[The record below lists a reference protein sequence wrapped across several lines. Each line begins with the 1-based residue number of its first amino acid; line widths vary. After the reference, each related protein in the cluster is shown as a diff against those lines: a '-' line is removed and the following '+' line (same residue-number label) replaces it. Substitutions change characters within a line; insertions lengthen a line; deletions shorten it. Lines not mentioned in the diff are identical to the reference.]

1 MTQTAYN
8 IYREIINYYTLNKKF
23 PNLKHICEKF
33 KKDKD
38 EIFNYI
44 KELEKDGLLVK
55 DGKNYVVK
63 NNYRIPKQD
72 VRKDKISDKFKFKL
86 DFLLVFKFAI
96 FVIGCIATFMSMYF
110 TYFWFKGFFNNY
122 IAFMLAIA
130 IVGFSVIAFESI
142 IIFKY
147 RKNFGVMWLF
157 IFLWFIVLTLSMT
170 TTIAGQVNKNFENT
184 IKKKDVKNDNN
195 VMLYTQLKIEI
206 DSVNID
212 LANKR
217 KDRDSLN
224 NSLIK
229 YSDDQKKYNS
239 VMYQIAIKDKDIEKT
254 YKLLESKNIEFK
266 ELIKNSNL
274 DLNKNKDN
282 LTFYQWAS
290 SVLGIPENVIE
301 FFLGLFFAL
310 FLDIISPIS
319 FSIILMLDKKKV
331 LK

>member
-110 TYFWFKGFFNNY
+110 TYFWFKGFFNNFCTFCLQH
-122 IAFMLAIA
+122 ASA
-130 IVGFSVIAFESI
+130 
-142 IIFKY
+142 
-147 RKNFGVMWLF
+147 
-157 IFLWFIVLTLSMT
+157 
-170 TTIAGQVNKNFENT
+170 
-184 IKKKDVKNDNN
+184 
-195 VMLYTQLKIEI
+195 
-206 DSVNID
+206 
-212 LANKR
+212 
-217 KDRDSLN
+217 
-224 NSLIK
+224 
-229 YSDDQKKYNS
+229 YSRFW
-239 VMYQIAIKDKDIEKT
+239 M
-254 YKLLESKNIEFK
+254 
-266 ELIKNSNL
+266 
-274 DLNKNKDN
+274 
-282 LTFYQWAS
+282 
-290 SVLGIPENVIE
+290 
-301 FFLGLFFAL
+301 
-310 FLDIISPIS
+310 
-319 FSIILMLDKKKV
+319 
-331 LK
+331 